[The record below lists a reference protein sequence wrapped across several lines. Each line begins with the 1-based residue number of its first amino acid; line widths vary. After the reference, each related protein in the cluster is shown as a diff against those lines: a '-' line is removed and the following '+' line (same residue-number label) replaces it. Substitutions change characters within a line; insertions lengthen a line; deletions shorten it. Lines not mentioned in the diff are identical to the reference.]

1 MQLSE
6 LHIQNFKSIE
16 ETRITS
22 IENLSVLVGK
32 NDAGKSAVLEALRMF
47 LREKGKPE
55 SDQFHMGNEDDIVIS
70 AAFTDVPSDLA
81 ENLSNSVEHSDGELK
96 ITRKWEYPDPRRTM
110 ANTFLGQSEE
120 QLGSSILVDE
130 YESLGKK
137 DTRQFLWSCLPDP
150 IYIPAE
156 RDISEEAKFKSNTLI
171 ERLLTPLL
179 EENDGICDTRRE
191 LEDELNDGVGS
202 IESSIEDRLVEHVDS
217 VSDLDLNTG
226 EIELGKAFSPSIR
239 VTDEFSDMSVPIGQR
254 GSGVGSMLVLSLVET
269 LRERQVGEGYLM
281 LFEEPGNWLHPEAKR
296 RMLVA
301 LKQISRR
308 GGQVMVST
316 HSPVFIDRR
325 GHGDVF
331 LVRRKEGKTSV
342 REIEEDHLSIVEEL
356 GARNSDILQSD
367 FVLYVEGSTD
377 VQMLNV
383 IADNYLPKDIRARV
397 TVQHLGGTG
406 NIRQCD
412 LDDLAEINRTFGFL
426 LDSDRDGTDDSEK
439 DYIADL
445 RNEIEEI
452 GADVLLKVL
461 EYREIENYF
470 TPEAINEALHLDVGD
485 GFVTNYGNI
494 PDKLSAEIK
503 RHHADEEV
511 ATQEERTCDHCGH
524 ISGQSGAYQKAK
536 GRSIVESMYDQNQN
550 IGEIENYLDEITELI
565 E

>member
-6 LHIQNFKSIE
+6 LHIENFKSIE
-16 ETRITS
+16 ETRIES
-22 IENLSVLVGK
+22 IDELSVFVGK
-32 NDAGKSAVLEALRMF
+32 NDAGKSAVLEAVRMF

-55 SDQFHMGNEDDIVIS
+55 TDQFHMGNEDDIVVS
-70 AAFTDVPSDLA
+70 GTFTGVPSELA
-81 ENLSNSVEHSDGELK
+81 ENLCSSVGLSDGTLK
-96 ITRKWEYPDPRRTM
+96 ITRKWEYPDPRRSM
-110 ANTFLGQSEE
+110 ADTFLGQVEE
-120 QLGSSILVDE
+120 QLSSSTLVDE
-130 YESLGKK
+130 YEPLGKR
-137 DTRQFLWSCLPDP
+137 DTREFLWSHLPDP
-150 IYIPAE
+150 IYVPAE

-171 ERLLTPLL
+171 ERLLTPLI
-179 EENDGICDTRRE
+179 EENDGIRATRQQ
-191 LEDELNDGVGS
+191 LEEELNDGVGDV
-202 IESSIEDRLVEHVDS
+202 ESSIEDRLVEHVDS
-217 VSDLDLNTG
+217 ISDLDLDTG

-296 RMLVA
+296 RMLMA

-331 LVRRKEGKTSV
+331 LVRRDEGKTSV
-342 REIEEDHLSIVEEL
+342 RAIEENHLSIVEEL
-356 GARNSDILQSD
+356 GARNSDVLQSD

-383 IADNYLPKDIRARV
+383 IADNHLPKDVRARV

-426 LDSDRDGTDDSEK
+426 LDSDRDGPDDSEK
-439 DYIADL
+439 DYVSDL
-445 RNEIEEI
+445 RDEIDEI
-452 GADVLLKVL
+452 TADVLLKVL

-470 TPEAINEALHLDVGD
+470 TSEGINNALDLDVDD
-485 GFVTNYGNI
+485 GFVTGYDNI

-511 ATQEERTCDHCGH
+511 AIQEERTCDHCGH
-524 ISGQSGAYQKAK
+524 IRGQSGVYQKAK
-536 GRSIVESMYDQNQN
+536 GRSIVESMYDQGQN
-550 IGEIENYLDEITELI
+550 IEEVENFLDDITELI